1 MKNQKLWIGVG
12 IGLVAII
19 IIAVALSMK
28 PESSESGIMEQVE
41 NAINTS
47 DDGAIMESDTAIETV
62 IVDDSADTTATNTDS
77 TGTTTYT
84 MADVAQHKT
93 QKDCWSAVNGGVYDL
108 TEAISMHPGGPAAIA
123 GICGVDGSSQ
133 FNKQHGSSQEANAA
147 LASFKIGDLQ

>member
-47 DDGAIMESDTAIETV
+47 DDGAVMESDTAIETV

-93 QKDCWSAVNGGVYDL
+93 
-108 TEAISMHPGGPAAIA
+108 
-123 GICGVDGSSQ
+123 
-133 FNKQHGSSQEANAA
+133 
-147 LASFKIGDLQ
+147 